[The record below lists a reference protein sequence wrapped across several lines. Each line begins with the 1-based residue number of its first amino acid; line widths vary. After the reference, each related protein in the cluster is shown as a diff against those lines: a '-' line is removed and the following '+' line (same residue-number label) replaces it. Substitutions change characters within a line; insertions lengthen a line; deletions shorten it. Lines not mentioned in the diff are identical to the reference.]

1 MTKPGSDGY
10 RKTESRTDKQ
20 VAIDR
25 LNRRIR
31 GHIRGIAIAN
41 RDGDEAAR
49 REHARHLAAMHD
61 EMLELFG
68 DGNKGDSDGD

>member
-1 MTKPGSDGY
+1 MTKPGSPGY

-41 RDGDEAAR
+41 RDGDDAAR
-49 REHARHLAAMHD
+49 REHTRYLASMHD

-68 DGNKGDSDGD
+68 DG